1 MQSRHF
7 AVVAGIFLGA
17 FALVGCGQQE
27 QTAVEEPA
35 AEPET
40 PEAAYDLSPESNA
53 QFLADNQAKDGVMV
67 TPSGLQYRV
76 IEAGDGEGLSA
87 PEDIVTVSYKGWLI
101 DGTVF
106 DETDPGQT
114 IEFPADGLIAGWV
127 EALGMMHVGDK
138 WELVIPSEL
147 GYGAFGAGGV
157 IPPNQTLVFEM
168 ELMGVTPSARPGAP

>member
-1 MQSRHF
+1 MRSRNF
-7 AVVAGIFLGA
+7 AAATVICLGTL
-17 FALVGCGQQE
+17 ALAGCGQQAQQETEE
-27 QTAVEEPA
+27 QA

-40 PEAAYDLSPESNA
+40 PAATYDLSPESNA
-53 QFLADNQAKDGVMV
+53 QFLADNRAKDGVMV

-76 IEAGDGEGLSA
+76 ITAGEGEGLSA
-87 PEDIVTVSYKGWLI
+87 PEDIVTVTYKGWLI

-106 DETDPGQT
+106 DEPGQP

-127 EALGMMHVGDK
+127 EALSMMHVGDE

-157 IPPNQTLVFEM
+157 IPPNQTLVFDM
-168 ELMGVTPSARPGAP
+168 KLLGVTPASAPGAPQ